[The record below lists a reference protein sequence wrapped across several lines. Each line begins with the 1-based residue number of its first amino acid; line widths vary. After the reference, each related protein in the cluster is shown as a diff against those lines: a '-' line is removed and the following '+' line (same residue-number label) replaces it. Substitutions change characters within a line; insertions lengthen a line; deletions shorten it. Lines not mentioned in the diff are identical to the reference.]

1 MMISI
6 ADAKNHLPALVHQ
19 AEAGHA
25 VTISRRGKAVA
36 VMVSVDEYV
45 RLQHAAEAAPSW
57 MARLDEWRAQ
67 VPTGIKGLAAEELVV
82 PGRDEALVPRID
94 FNTADF
100 ADVDEFIHAQR
111 SIEAEPSSARLV
123 QQTGARAG
131 RKKSA

>member
-1 MMISI
+1 MISI

-19 AEAGHA
+19 AEDGHV

-45 RLQHAAEAAPSW
+45 RLQHAAKAAPSW

-67 VPTGIKGLAAEELVV
+67 VPTDIAGLTAEELAST
-82 PGRDEALVPRID
+82 GRDEPFAPRID
-94 FNTADF
+94 FDTADF

-111 SIEAEPSSARLV
+111 NNEAEPSSARLV
-123 QQTGARAG
+123 QPRGDRAG
-131 RKKSA
+131 RKNSA